1 MAEYVLHCMAQSG
14 HSYKVALMLELCGAD
29 WKPEWV
35 DFFNGPPEPKNSGT
49 R

>member
-29 WKPEWV
+29 WKKG
-35 DFFNGPPEPKNSGT
+35 DDNL
-49 R
+49 